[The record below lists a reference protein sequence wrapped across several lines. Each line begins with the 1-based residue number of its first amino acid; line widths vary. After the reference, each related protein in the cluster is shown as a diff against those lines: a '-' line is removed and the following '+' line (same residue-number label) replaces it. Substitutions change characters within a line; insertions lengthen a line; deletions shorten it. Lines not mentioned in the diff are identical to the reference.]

1 MELFFLILTVL
12 VGFSEGVFLL
22 WGYVSHLHGTA
33 EAKWRKT
40 LKLALFCAFFACW
53 YLWNIFRNF

>member
-1 MELFFLILTVL
+1 MELIFLILTVL
-12 VGFSEGVFLL
+12 VGFAEGVFLL
-22 WGYVSHLHGTA
+22 WGYVSHLHGTG

-40 LKLALFCAFFACW
+40 LKLVLFCAFFACW